1 MGTYYVDSMVRKE
14 VVKKRGCSW
23 AGKDKRPGGH
33 WERKVRQGGMDM
45 KLGNDL

>member
-23 AGKDKRPGGH
+23 AGKDKRPGGR
-33 WERKVRQGGMDM
+33 WERKVRQGGHETW
-45 KLGNDL
+45 K